1 MQKAAVAAFPPD
13 WTLLLSLDAEV
24 ISLGRRGSEAVRMVV
39 EGTRARLRRAHVRP
53 YELRIDGLRR
63 GAFED
68 VSDAISSARIA
79 KQERPVAL
87 IAVADRSTGHVVM
100 ELRP

>member
-1 MQKAAVAAFPPD
+1 
-13 WTLLLSLDAEV
+13 
-24 ISLGRRGSEAVRMVV
+24 MVTK
-39 EGTRARLRRAHVRP
+39 GTRARSRRAHVRP
-53 YELRIDGLRR
+53 YELRVDGLRR

-68 VSDAISSARIA
+68 VGDAISSARIA

-87 IAVADRSTGHVVM
+87 ISVADRSTGRVVM

>member
-1 MQKAAVAAFPPD
+1 MVLKSIR
-13 WTLLLSLDAEV
+13 T
-24 ISLGRRGSEAVRMVV
+24 RSERVHA
-39 EGTRARLRRAHVRP
+39 RP

-68 VSDAISSARIA
+68 ISDAISSARIA

-87 IAVADRSTGHVVM
+87 ISVVDRSTLNVVV
-100 ELRP
+100 ELRS